1 MVKIKNKIIAGVA
14 VVILLLAGLYFI
26 VYPRVRS
33 HIIFGLR
40 EDFRSAVP
48 YQAVP
53 AGIDGIRSKDCA
65 KCHQEIYDEWK
76 TSIHSHSYVD
86 PFFQAYWNK
95 DKHIWICL
103 NCHTPLVNQQ
113 PNLVG
118 VMEKPGRVET
128 ALLTPNPR
136 YDTDFQQ
143 EGITC
148 AACHVRNGVI
158 EGPYADSKAPHPTR
172 FNERF
177 TTTKICFTCHQV
189 PSDKF
194 QFYNI
199 GPCATF
205 PEFETGPYAKQGFI
219 CQDCHMPRVERRAAK
234 DGPVRHARR
243 HLWRGGHDP
252 TMIRTAIDAILTDRT
267 PTEKI
272 GREAN
277 YTLTFYNALAG
288 HKVPTGDPDRYF
300 TIEFEVKDKTG
311 RVLKSQSHTIGRWI
325 IWQPVILEVY
335 DNRPMPL
342 DYLDYNFSY
351 RLPEDQEGLTLT
363 ARVRYHI
370 LTRRAHQRLI
380 DKYNLTDLNT
390 PYEFTITEETV
401 SLNPRTRSV
410 ERTTDSV
417 KSIQVASLNH
427 SPQCQNGSTALTKL
441 KQGENRHESVTNI
454 STGSVTTTFQPRSVD
469 P

>member
-1 MVKIKNKIIAGVA
+1 MARRKNRMLATVA
-14 VVILLLAGLYFI
+14 VAILLLAGLYYI

-40 EDFRSAVP
+40 DDFRSAVP
-48 YQAVP
+48 YQVAP
-53 AGIDGIRSKDCA
+53 TGIDGIRAEDCGE
-65 KCHQEIYDEWK
+65 CHREIYEEWK
-76 TSIHSHSYVD
+76 TSIHSRSFVD
-86 PFFQAYWNK
+86 PFFQAYWKK

-118 VMEKPGRVET
+118 AMEVPGRVET
-128 ALLTPNPR
+128 ALLTPNAR
-136 YDTDFQQ
+136 FDADLQK

-148 AACHVRNGVI
+148 AACHLRDGVI

-172 FNERF
+172 FNDRF

-219 CQDCHMPRVERRAAK
+219 CQDCHMPTVVRRVAK
-234 DGPVRHARR
+234 DGPVRQARR

-252 TMIRTAIDAILTDRT
+252 KMIRAAIDAILTDRT
-267 PTEKI
+267 PREKV
-272 GREAN
+272 GREVN
-277 YTLTFYNALAG
+277 YTLTFYNAFAG

-311 RVLKSQSHTIGRWI
+311 RVLKNQSHTIGRWI

-335 DNRPMPL
+335 DNRLMPL
-342 DYLDYNFSY
+342 DHRDYNFRY
-351 RLPEDQEGLTLT
+351 RLPENHKGLTLT

-370 LTRRAHQRLI
+370 LTPRAHKRLI
-380 DKYNLTDLNT
+380 DKYGLTDLSA

-401 SLNPRTRSV
+401 SLESQPEIRVRNSAGG
-410 ERTTDSV
+410 
-417 KSIQVASLNH
+417 IQVASLDR
-427 SPQCQNGSTALTKL
+427 SPSCR
-441 KQGENRHESVTNI
+441 QGVGHEPAADINR
-454 STGSVTTTFQPRSVD
+454 
-469 P
+469 